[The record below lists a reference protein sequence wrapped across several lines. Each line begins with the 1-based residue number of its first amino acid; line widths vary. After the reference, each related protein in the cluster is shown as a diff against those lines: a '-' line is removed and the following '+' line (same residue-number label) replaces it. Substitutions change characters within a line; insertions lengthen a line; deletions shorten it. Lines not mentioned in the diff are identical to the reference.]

1 MNPLGYALQAQESYK
16 AEPDIG
22 SAFSSSRA
30 ICRQVDDGFCVT
42 FRGSD
47 NTASWLTDFNIAVLD
62 DTIIG
67 KVHKG
72 FWEAWQAI
80 AGGVKAACAASG
92 SPIILCGHSL
102 GGALALVA
110 AADFI
115 RSGIPL
121 AAVYAF
127 EPPRVSPDINIKSIL
142 WRTPL
147 YIYKNGSDPVP
158 DVPPFWHRSGVV
170 NQIGK
175 PALLPDVDDHLIEN
189 VMASLMLLTPAAPSA
204 N

>member
-1 MNPLGYALQAQESYK
+1 MNALGYALLAQESYK

-30 ICRQVDDGFCVT
+30 ICRQVEDGFCVT

-47 NTASWLTDFNIAVLD
+47 NDASWITDLDIAVLD
-62 DTIIG
+62 DTLIG

-80 AGGVKAACAASG
+80 ADPVKAACKASD

-102 GGALALVA
+102 GAALALIG

-115 RSGIPL
+115 RSGLPL
-121 AAVYAF
+121 SAVYAF
-127 EPPRVSPDINIKSIL
+127 EPPRVSPDLNVRTILSSI
-142 WRTPL
+142 PVHA
-147 YIYKNGSDPVP
+147 YKNGGSPVT
-158 DVPPFWHRSGVV
+158 DVPPFWHQSSLLTH
-170 NQIGK
+170 IGPIRWCDDK
-175 PALLPDVDDHLIEN
+175 ISDHLIEN
-189 VMASLMLLTPAAPSA
+189 IINSLGG
-204 N
+204 